1 MKYSLFA
8 LVGTIALAMFSCKDN
23 NSSYV
28 DPDTGKGLT
37 LVKDAN
43 TGLMVDADTK
53 KPVYMYVDT
62 EKHDTIYGE
71 TGKVIN
77 GHVVLEDGKYKYA
90 DLKMKA
96 EDGGEYKIKGD
107 DYKEK
112 MEKDG
117 DLKIKNGDTKTKV
130 DGKTGEVKVKN

>member
-8 LVGTIALAMFSCKDN
+8 LAGTIALAVFSCKDN
-23 NSSYV
+23 NPRYT
-28 DPDTGKGLT
+28 DPDTGKEVT
-37 LVKDAN
+37 LVKDAS
-43 TGLMVDADTK
+43 TGLMVDAETK
-53 KPVYMYVDT
+53 KPVYIYVDN
-62 EKHDTIYGE
+62 EKKDTIYGE

-77 GHVVLEDGKYKYA
+77 GHVTLEDGKYKYA
-90 DLKMKA
+90 ELEVKA
-96 EDGGEYKIKGD
+96 EGGEYKIKGE

-117 DLKIKNGDTKTKV
+117 DLKIKNGDVKTKV